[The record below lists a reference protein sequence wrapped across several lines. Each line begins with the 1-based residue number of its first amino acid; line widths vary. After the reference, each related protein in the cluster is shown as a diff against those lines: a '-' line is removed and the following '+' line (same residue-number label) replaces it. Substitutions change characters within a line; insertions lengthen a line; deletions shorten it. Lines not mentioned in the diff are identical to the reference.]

1 MTPRR
6 RRALLDLALIFG
18 LGVLFA
24 LGALEVFG

>member
-6 RRALLDLALIFG
+6 RRALLDAVLIFG

-24 LGALEVFG
+24 LAALEVLR